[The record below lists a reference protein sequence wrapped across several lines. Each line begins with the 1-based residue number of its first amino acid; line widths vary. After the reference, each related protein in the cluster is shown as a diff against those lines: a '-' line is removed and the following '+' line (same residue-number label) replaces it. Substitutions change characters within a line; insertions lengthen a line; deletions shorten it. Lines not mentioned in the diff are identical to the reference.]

1 MMFTLKIFNLFVYF
15 CRIINVRMEYNT
27 ELKRLILPEY
37 GRNIQNMVDYCL
49 TIEDKEERMR
59 CANSIINIMGNM
71 FPYLRDVNDFKHK
84 LWDHVAIMSD
94 FKLDIDFPYEI
105 VTKEN
110 LFTRP
115 ENLPYKNSRIKYM
128 HYGRTIEEMIER
140 VCDYENEEEKEEL
153 IRLIANQMKKS
164 YMSWNKD
171 IVDDKKI
178 FDDLRELSKGK
189 IDINEEDLRLFE
201 VRERERERDHVYVR
215 RHKFKR

>member
-1 MMFTLKIFNLFVYF
+1 MDYPTLEGK
-15 CRIINVRMEYNT
+15 
-27 ELKRLILPEY
+27 LIMPEY
-37 GRNIQNMVDYCL
+37 GRNIQQMVSHAL
-49 TIEDKEERMR
+49 TIEDREERAR
-59 CANSIINIMGNM
+59 CVQTIINIMGNM